1 MGWWPFSS
9 SSTPERAAE
18 IRTGTAIPNRTERAI
33 CWTSRDALFSCL
45 DANSIID
52 TTTPSAASAARKAC
66 PLETEAFERDCA
78 KAWVKYFREKR
89 VAEDA
94 KNRRIE
100 ALKKEGAQEI
110 AAGSGFSVVDGLQG
124 GKSGPAAKTERSVQ
138 DIQDQ
143 LAKRRGS

>member
-9 SSTPERAAE
+9 SSEPQRAAE
-18 IRTGTAIPNRTERAI
+18 IRAGAAIPTRTERAL
-33 CWTSRDALFSCL
+33 CWTSRDALFTCL
-45 DANSIID
+45 DAASIVD
-52 TTTPSAASAARKAC
+52 TTNPAAAAAARKAC
-66 PLETEAFERDCA
+66 PVETEAFERDCA

-110 AAGSGFSVVDGLQG
+110 GAGTGFSVVDGLQG
-124 GKSGPAAKTERSVQ
+124 GKGSEKSRSVQ
-138 DIQDQ
+138 DIQD
-143 LAKRRGS
+143 AVARKREGKA